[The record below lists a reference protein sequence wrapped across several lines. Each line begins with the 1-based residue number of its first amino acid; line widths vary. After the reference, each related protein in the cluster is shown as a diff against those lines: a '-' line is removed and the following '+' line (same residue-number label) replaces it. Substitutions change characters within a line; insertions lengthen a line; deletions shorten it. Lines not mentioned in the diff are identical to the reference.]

1 MFYSENSSGWVLNEL
16 SLILMKNVLKIIAV
30 IWINDKENIFDN
42 QKSKKF
48 QVALIICFNFSF
60 LYDSKCIFGCLS
72 IAEQTVCL
80 FIKNVLSIY
89 M

>member
-42 QKSKKF
+42 LKSK
-48 QVALIICFNFSF
+48 
-60 LYDSKCIFGCLS
+60 
-72 IAEQTVCL
+72 
-80 FIKNVLSIY
+80 
-89 M
+89 